1 MINRSILIG
10 FGEVGQAHFKNLNKV
25 YADNIYYKDKGE
37 QIYNSQGKKVSLSAD
52 FDFDLMLVATQCDP
66 ENMGPFYQMVVDY
79 ANQYKPKHID
89 ILTTTPC
96 GTTENLEV
104 FLPHINI
111 TKSTIRGMHPYL
123 DKFLRDIPK
132 HIGGPSAEV
141 IKEYY
146 EQAGIPCVCHAKS
159 RATEL
164 FHVLNNSDYGVA
176 IMKAKENY
184 DLCRKF
190 GISYMEWLK
199 YKQSNN
205 DGFIK
210 AGYPDKVSPILTPP
224 DGRIGGHCV
233 SYSATTINK
242 DIRGPLMDMLA
253 NYNNKYNAP
262 IKSDQN

>member
-1 MINRSILIG
+1 MIDRTILIG
-10 FGEVGQAHFKNLNKV
+10 FGEVGQAHFKNLARV
-25 YADNIYYKDKGE
+25 YPGKIFYKDKGE
-37 QIYNSQGKKVSLSAD
+37 QIFDSNGKEWAYD
-52 FDFDLMLVATQCDP
+52 GMGFDLMLIATQCDP
-66 ENMGPFYQMVVDY
+66 NNMEPFYKMVGEYDAKFNPMYV
-79 ANQYKPKHID
+79 D

-96 GTTENLEV
+96 GACEELEEYC
-104 FLPHINI
+104 HAII

-132 HIGGPSAEV
+132 HIGGPSADV
-141 IKEYY
+141 MKGYY
-146 EQAGIPCVCHAKS
+146 DRAGIDCVTHAKA

-184 DLCRKF
+184 DLCRAY

-199 YKQSNN
+199 YKQTNN

-233 SYSATTINK
+233 CYSATTIPTDK
-242 DIRGPLMDMLA
+242 RGPLMDMLSS
-253 NYNNKYNAP
+253 YNERHNAP
-262 IKSDQN
+262 IKSDTN